1 MFDTVVDNCVIITCS
16 FNYCKSKSTYLDMR
30 DKDVETLISSN
41 NKY

>member
-1 MFDTVVDNCVIITCS
+1 MFETVVDKSVITCS
-16 FNYCKSKSTYLDMR
+16 FNYCKSKSTYLDMH